1 MPRPPRI
8 TREQLLGAA
17 RTAFSARGFAATT
30 LADIARE
37 LDVTPAAIL
46 RHFSSKQELFNA
58 AMSNRGIATPEFITA
73 LAKLDASADPRV
85 VLAELARRMIPF
97 LGSVIRPA
105 IAVQMHTTTL
115 VVPFD
120 PKDDEIPPRRAIRIL
135 TDYFARAIRA
145 GVIREADPRALALLF
160 IGQLQAYVF
169 FHQVLGVAPAHPVE
183 DYIDALLGLWSEG
196 VFAGGARAR
205 KKTSA
210 EDRAAARA
218 RGGGSRGAA
227 VLAQAERTETA
238 RPRRNPGGADGERGV
253 ARGRTRGPRTRR

>member
-8 TREQLLGAA
+8 SRDQLLGAA

-30 LADIARE
+30 LADIANE

-46 RHFSSKQELFNA
+46 RHFASKQELFNA
-58 AMSNRGIATPEFITA
+58 AMSNRGIATPDFVTA
-73 LAKLDASADPRV
+73 LVNLDASADPRI

-145 GVIREADPRALALLF
+145 GVIRDAEPRALAILF
-160 IGQLQAYVF
+160 IGQLQAHVF
-169 FHQVLGVAPAHPVE
+169 FHQVLGVTPAYPVE
-183 DYIDALLGLWSEG
+183 DYIDALIGLWSDG
-196 VFAGGARAR
+196 VFVGGTRARKTAPQKTDPAGRARAR
-205 KKTSA
+205 R
-210 EDRAAARA
+210 D
-218 RGGGSRGAA
+218 GGA
-227 VLAQAERTETA
+227 VVVAQAERAKAA
-238 RPRRNPGGADGERGV
+238 RPRRDAGSEDGERRV
-253 ARGRTRGPRTRR
+253 ARRRPRRPRARR